1 MSYLKTLQE
10 AVQPFAKTI
19 GHDLIAKNPKTL
31 QLNITR
37 KCNLACKHCHVEASP
52 ARSEDMDM
60 RIADRAM
67 ELLRDWDFTTLDITG
82 GAPEMSLVY
91 KYLIKTAYALK
102 KKIMTRTNLTI
113 YNEEAYK
120 DIPEFLKEHK
130 VEIIAS
136 LPFYEEVKT
145 DKVRG
150 IGVFHDSIEVLK
162 RLCKLGYGREP
173 DLQMNL
179 VYNPSGAMI
188 PSSQEELEAIYR
200 IKLKEEYNIDFNN
213 LFSMTNSPIGRFG
226 EWLDRSNNMQRY
238 LNRLYQAF
246 NPATVDDLMC
256 LDTLSVDYDGTL
268 HDCDFNLALK
278 MKVSGEHKT
287 IFDVEKNDLIGR
299 KIKTMNHCYSCTAG
313 SGSS

>member
-10 AVQPFAKTI
+10 TVQPFAKTI

-37 KCNLACKHCHVEASP
+37 KCNLACRHCHVEASP

-200 IKLKEEYNIDFNN
+200 IKLKEEYDIDFNN
-213 LFSMTNSPIGRFG
+213 LFFMTNSPIGRFG

>member
-19 GHDLIAKNPKTL
+19 GRDLIAKNPKTL

-120 DIPEFLKEHK
+120 DIPEFLKDHK
-130 VEIIAS
+130 GEIIAS

-200 IKLKEEYNIDFNN
+200 IKLKEEYDIDFNN

>member
-19 GHDLIAKNPKTL
+19 GRDLIAKNPKTL

-60 RIADRAM
+60 RTAERAM

-113 YNEEAYK
+113 YNEEVYK

-200 IKLKEEYNIDFNN
+200 IKLKEEYDIDFNN
-213 LFSMTNSPIGRFG
+213 LYSMTNSPIGRFG
-226 EWLDRSNNMQRY
+226 EWLDRSGNMQRY

-278 MKVSGEHKT
+278 MKISGAHKT